1 MDPVAL
7 LGSWVDRSAPGRP
20 DRARALLE
28 AAYSVVALKG
38 RLTGGRGVVAAQDRC
53 NGAIASMVVDSLRH
67 PETSCVVNIFLPC
80 ELLHAAGVAPMIPEV
95 VSVYVA
101 CTRCAEGFCEHA
113 EAAGVPESF
122 CSYHKLMLGMEDAGV
137 LGPPAL
143 VANTT
148 LACDANQVSFRA
160 MAEAAGAPHFVVD
173 VPQGTSEEDVA
184 YVADQLR
191 DLAATLGDVLGAE
204 VDEDRLREVCR
215 RSRRTLEGVRRYCA
229 LRSRCSLPTT
239 LTSELCLLVCT
250 HVLLGTE
257 AAEGFVAD
265 MVAAAEAA
273 AAEGP
278 EPDAARRV
286 PRVFWLHTLPNW
298 QGAMDR
304 IFDGAAE
311 AELVGNDMA
320 CDSLDVLDAL
330 DPERPF
336 DFMARR
342 LVFSTSNGPA
352 DRRVD
357 AALARAFEAGADGAV
372 LFGHWGCKQTLGLA
386 GVAEKAFD
394 DAGIPLLV
402 LSGDG
407 CDPRNAPS
415 GQMVT
420 RVGAF
425 LESLSRGAGSPVTAG
440 SAGDA
445 PGAEA

>member
-122 CSYHKLMLGMEDAGV
+122 CSYHKLMLGMEDTGV
-137 LGPPAL
+137 LGAPAL

-160 MAEAAGAPHFVVD
+160 MAEAAGVPHLVVD

-191 DLAATLGDVLGAE
+191 DLAATLGDILGAE

>member
-1 MDPVAL
+1 M
-7 LGSWVDRSAPGRP
+7 
-20 DRARALLE
+20 
-28 AAYSVVALKG
+28 
-38 RLTGGRGVVAAQDRC
+38 
-53 NGAIASMVVDSLRH
+53 
-67 PETSCVVNIFLPC
+67 
-80 ELLHAAGVAPMIPEV
+80 
-95 VSVYVA
+95 
-101 CTRCAEGFCEHA
+101 
-113 EAAGVPESF
+113 
-122 CSYHKLMLGMEDAGV
+122 
-137 LGPPAL
+137 
-143 VANTT
+143 
-148 LACDANQVSFRA
+148 
-160 MAEAAGAPHFVVD
+160 
-173 VPQGTSEEDVA
+173 
-184 YVADQLR
+184 
-191 DLAATLGDVLGAE
+191 
-204 VDEDRLREVCR
+204 
-215 RSRRTLEGVRRYCA
+215 RRYCA

-440 SAGDA
+440 SAGGA

>member
-1 MDPVAL
+1 MDPVTL
-7 LGSWVDRSAPGRP
+7 LGSWVDRAAVDDPA
-20 DRARALLE
+20 RARGLLCL
-28 AAYSVVALKG
+28 AYSAVALKG

-53 NGAIASMVVDSLRH
+53 NGAIASGVVGSLRH
-67 PETSCVVNIFLPC
+67 PEASCVVNIFLPC

-101 CTRCAEGFCEHA
+101 CTRCAEGFCERA

-148 LACDANQVSFRA
+148 LACDANQVSFRS
-160 MAEAAGAPHFVVD
+160 MAEAAGAPHLVVD

-215 RSRRTLEGVRRYCA
+215 RSRRTLEGMRRYCA

-250 HVLLGTE
+250 HVFLGTE
-257 AAEGFVAD
+257 AAEDFVAD

-273 AAEGP
+273 GAAEG
-278 EPDAARRV
+278 AGGRGV

-298 QGAMDR
+298 QGAMGR
-304 IFDGAAE
+304 IFDGGAE
-311 AELVGNDMA
+311 AELVGDDMA

-352 DRRVD
+352 GRRVD
-357 AALARAFEAGADGAV
+357 AALARAREAGADGAV

-394 DAGIPLLV
+394 EAGIPLLV

-415 GQMVT
+415 GQMAT

-425 LESLSRGAGSPVTAG
+425 LESLSRTASGAA
-440 SAGDA
+440 D
-445 PGAEA
+445 PGADGPAAGV